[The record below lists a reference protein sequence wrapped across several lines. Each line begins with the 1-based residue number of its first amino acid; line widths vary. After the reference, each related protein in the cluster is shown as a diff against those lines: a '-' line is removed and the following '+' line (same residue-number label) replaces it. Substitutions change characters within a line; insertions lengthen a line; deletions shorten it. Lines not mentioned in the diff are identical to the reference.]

1 MNYTRDQLIGYW
13 SGAANNNTLLT
24 PKHHP
29 TGLTTVYQGFK
40 SVLTPDLA
48 ANLEGFICSGNYSIA
63 QFENRFYPTT
73 PDYIVLKPKDPEF
86 SIPGSGV
93 FGQSGLVL
101 WPCDR
106 LVLVSGGAQ
115 GWHIY
120 SELQYNIQMAKKNG
134 SLEFKGVL

>member
-1 MNYTRDQLIGYW
+1 VSYTREQLISYW
-13 SGAANNNTLLT
+13 TGAANANTLLT

-29 TGLTTVYQGFK
+29 TGLVTTYAGFK

-48 ANLEGFICSGNYSIA
+48 TNLDGFLASGNYSIA
-63 QFENRFYPTT
+63 QFENRAYPAT
-73 PDYIVLKPKDPEF
+73 PDYIVVKPKDAGF
-86 SIPGSGV
+86 SVPGSGV
-93 FGQSGLVL
+93 YGHSGLVL

-120 SELQYNIQMAKKNG
+120 SELQSNIQLAQKNG
-134 SLEFKGVL
+134 SLVFKDTL